1 MAPCTLDSVC
11 RKEDTLGET
20 ARLPERSELPATWH
34 SLLFIADERQFLFG
48 SRCDQSL
55 VTLTGFDH
63 TRLVPTRKTP
73 TPEKTFC
80 ATAPPSSI
88 AHLVGRIH
96 RHGDVHTGQEV
107 QERSAGAE
115 TYMQPSAGRPIPGQ
129 DATTRDQQPLC
140 STQPT
145 GMRTVPRNFKLDLL
159 SMKPPYQIST

>member
-1 MAPCTLDSVC
+1 MYGVPWDNGGLSDF
-11 RKEDTLGET
+11 
-20 ARLPERSELPATWH
+20 AT
-34 SLLFIADERQFLFG
+34 F
-48 SRCDQSL
+48 CDFFMD
-55 VTLTGFDH
+55 GYR

-145 GMRTVPRNFKLDLL
+145 GMRTVPRVR
-159 SMKPPYQIST
+159 ISN